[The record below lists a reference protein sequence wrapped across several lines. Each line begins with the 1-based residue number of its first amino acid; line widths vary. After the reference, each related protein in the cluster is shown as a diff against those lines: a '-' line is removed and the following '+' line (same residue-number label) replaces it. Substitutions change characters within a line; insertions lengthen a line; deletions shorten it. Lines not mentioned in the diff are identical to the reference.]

1 MVSFFTNWSA
11 RAGTLAL
18 SVVLGGLVVACAT
31 VKPANL
37 KNAEVAVEQAQSIP
51 EINQYAPVK
60 RDEAKEA
67 LQRAQA
73 AWKKGESEKQV
84 EHLAYLA
91 QQRAAIAE
99 ATAAQKG
106 AQAQIKTLNQERQQI
121 LMKSHKL
128 EAKQAREQAKQAESQ
143 AQKLK
148 QELGELKAKETK
160 RGYVVTLGNILF
172 KVDSAELSSDG
183 MQSLFR
189 LVTFLK
195 DFPEREVVVEG
206 YTDSTG
212 SGVYNLKL
220 SQQRADSVRSFLI
233 NNGISPDRIVA
244 RGYGEA
250 YPVAPN
256 NTAAGRQQNR
266 RVEII
271 ILHAGEKAK
280 DYRHPA

>member
-1 MVSFFTNWSA
+1 MVSFFINRSA

-18 SVVLGGLVVACAT
+18 SVALGGLVVACAT

-67 LQRAQA
+67 LQRAQV
-73 AWKKGESEKQV
+73 AWKKGESEEEV

-121 LMKSHKL
+121 LMKAHKL
-128 EAKQAREQAKQAESQ
+128 EAKQAGEQAKQAESQ

-148 QELGELKAKETK
+148 QELAELKAEKTK

-172 KVDSAELSSDG
+172 KVDSAGLSPDG

-195 DFPEREVVVEG
+195 DFSEREVVVEG

-233 NNGISPDRIVA
+233 SNGISPDRIVA

>member
-18 SVVLGGLVVACAT
+18 SVVLGGLMVACAT

-73 AWKKGESEKQV
+73 AWKKGESEEEV

-121 LMKSHKL
+121 LMKAHKL

-148 QELGELKAKETK
+148 QELAELKAKETK

-233 NNGISPDRIVA
+233 SNGLSPDRIVA

-256 NTAAGRQQNR
+256 NTVAGRQQNR

-271 ILHAGEKAK
+271 ILHAGERAK